1 MQALDDFLD
10 AVPYNKISAFGGDYL
25 LVDGVYGHLYMARQ
39 NVSRVLAKKVEY
51 GVFPLDKALDIA
63 KALFYDNP
71 MRIFQLN
78 GKL

>member
-1 MQALDDFLD
+1 
-10 AVPYNKISAFGGDYL
+10 
-25 LVDGVYGHLYMARQ
+25 MARQ